1 VKNRTLNIRQAIT
14 LALVGWYLMSPPSGM
29 SESNKFSDWDIVKSY
44 DSAAECR
51 KAQIEDLKN
60 AESAAASKMGDNL
73 ANRDKAEATLM
84 AKAAKCI
91 ATDHPRLEEK

>member
-1 VKNRTLNIRQAIT
+1 MMNIHQAVM
-14 LALVGWYLMSPPSGM
+14 LALVGWYLMSPPTGM
-29 SESNKFSDWDIVKSY
+29 SENNKFSDWDIVNSY

-51 KAQIEDLKN
+51 KAQIDNLKN
-60 AESAAASKMGDNL
+60 AEAAEASKMGDNL

-91 ATDHPRLEEK
+91 VTDHPRLEEK